1 MANRRISS
9 LSSLGGTPNTA
20 DIIPITDVSD
30 TTGSAQGT
38 TKKVTVAN
46 LVAAAPQ
53 GDLRASNNLSDVAN
67 AGTSRTNLGLGTSAL
82 VDTGTT
88 ASKIVQLD
96 GSARLPA
103 VNGSQLTNLPAS
115 SSLPT
120 YASTNRPASPSTGD
134 IIYETDTGR
143 ISVYDA
149 NTGLWRYWVQDGAV
163 DPNEIVNNYSTQYDA
178 TDDLGTASIASNSM
192 SGNFTL
198 SFWMNGASTSNHMM
212 MSSNYGYA
220 DGWGIMRK
228 TSNKFHIYYY
238 YSGGSGW
245 LYQNVVTDM
254 SNDAWTHI
262 MLARTGTSLK
272 TYVAGSI
279 KNTTTLSNNI
289 SFSGGTLLTN
299 QSYRSA
305 SYVDELAVWSSD
317 QSANIAQIRSAS
329 NKPKNLNSMSTKPL
343 YWWRMGD
350 DNSGSGT
357 TISNNSNA
365 TGGTVNWL
373 LTNGAAINSSV
384 KP

>member
-1 MANRRISS
+1 MANNKKITA
-9 LSSLGGTPNTA
+9 LPALGATPAN
-20 DIIPITDVSD
+20 DDVLPIVDVSG
-30 TTGSAQGT
+30 TAT

-53 GDLRASNNLSDVAN
+53 G
-67 AGTSRTNLGLGTSAL
+67 
-82 VDTGTT
+82 
-88 ASKIVQLD
+88 K
-96 GSARLPA
+96 
-103 VNGSQLTNLPAS
+103 
-115 SSLPT
+115 LPT
-120 YASTNRPASPSTGD
+120 YASTNRPASPATGD

-149 NTGLWRYWVQDGAV
+149 TSEVWRYWTQDGSV
-163 DPNEIVNNYSTQYDA
+163 DPNEVVNNYSTQYDA

-192 SGNFTL
+192 SGDFTL

-220 DGWGIMRK
+220 DGWGLMRK

-289 SFSGGTLLTN
+289 SFSGGTLVTN
-299 QSYRSA
+299 ESYRSA
-305 SYVDELAVWSSD
+305 SYLDEVAVWSSD
-317 QSANIAQIRSAS
+317 QSSNISEIRSSA
-329 NKPKNLNSMSTKPL
+329 NKPKNLNAMSTKPL

-350 DNSGSGT
+350 DNSGTGT

-373 LTNGAAINSSV
+373 LTNGASINSSV

>member
-1 MANRRISS
+1 MANKKITALNNLPSPAGADI
-9 LSSLGGTPNTA
+9 LPIVDDVAGTP
-20 DIIPITDVSD
+20 
-30 TTGSAQGT
+30 T
-38 TKKVTVAN
+38 TKKVTA
-46 LVAAAPQ
+46 
-53 GDLRASNNLSDVAN
+53 
-67 AGTSRTNLGLGTSAL
+67 TNLMTLAPVQSVAGRTGTVTLSNSDISGLGTAA
-82 VDTGTT
+82 VADTGT
-88 ASKIVQLD
+88 SNGNVVVLD
-96 GSARLPA
+96 GVGLPA

-149 NTGLWRYWVQDGAV
+149 NSEVWRYWTQDGSV

-192 SGNFTL
+192 SGDFTL

-212 MSSNYGYA
+212 LSSNYGYA
-220 DGWGIMRK
+220 DGWGLMRK
-228 TSNKFHIYYY
+228 TANKFHIYYY

-272 TYVAGSI
+272 TYVAGSL

-289 SFSGGTLLTN
+289 SFSGGTLVTN
-299 QSYRSA
+299 ESYRSA
-305 SYVDELAVWSSD
+305 SYLDEVAVWSSD
-317 QSANIAQIRSAS
+317 QSSNISEIRSAA
-329 NKPKNLNSMSTKPL
+329 NKPKNLNAMSTKPL

-350 DNSGSGT
+350 DNSGTGT

-373 LTNGAAINSSV
+373 LTNGASINSSV

>member
-1 MANRRISS
+1 MANKKITA
-9 LSSLGGTPNTA
+9 LPALGATPAT
-20 DIIPITDVSD
+20 DDVLPIVDVSG
-30 TTGSAQGT
+30 TAT

-53 GDLRASNNLSDVAN
+53 GDLLAANNLSDVAS
-67 AGTSRTNLGLGTSAL
+67 AGTSRTNLGLGTAA
-82 VDTGTT
+82 VANTGT
-88 ASKIVQLD
+88 SNGNVVVLD
-96 GSARLPA
+96 GVGLPA

-143 ISVYDA
+143 ISVYDT

-163 DPNEIVNNYSTQYDA
+163 DPNEIVNLYSTQYDA
-178 TDDLGTASIASNSM
+178 TDDLGTASVASNSM
-192 SGNFTL
+192 SGDFTL

-212 MSSNYGYA
+212 LSSNYGYA

-228 TSNKFHIYYY
+228 TANKFHIYYY

-272 TYVAGSI
+272 TYVAGSL

-289 SFSGGTLLTN
+289 SFSGGTLVTN
-299 QSYRSA
+299 NNYRSA
-305 SYVDELAVWSSD
+305 SYLDEVAVWSSD
-317 QSANIAQIRSAS
+317 QSANIAQIRSTA

-350 DNSGSGT
+350 DNSGTGT

-373 LTNGAAINSSV
+373 LTNGASINSSV